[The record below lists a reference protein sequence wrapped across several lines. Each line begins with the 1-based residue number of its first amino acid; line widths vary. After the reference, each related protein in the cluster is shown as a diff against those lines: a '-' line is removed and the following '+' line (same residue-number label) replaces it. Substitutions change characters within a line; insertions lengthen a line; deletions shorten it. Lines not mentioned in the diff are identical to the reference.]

1 MPVAKKAAD
10 PSANV
15 QELPRPINQAH
26 LVGRVAAAPEVTK
39 LPSGDEVVT
48 WRLVVEREGAQQAPY
63 VDTLECAAWTA
74 RTRRSASAW
83 HSGDIVSIEGA
94 LRRRF
99 WRDAQGLRSRYEI
112 EVSSVRRL
120 VKAR

>member
-1 MPVAKKAAD
+1 MPAAKKAAV
-10 PSANV
+10 PSADA
-15 QELPRPINQAH
+15 QDLPSPINQVW

-74 RTRRSASAW
+74 RTRRSSSAW
-83 HSGDIVSIEGA
+83 QSRDIVSVEGA

-99 WRDAQGLRSRYEI
+99 WRDAKGLRSRYEI

-120 VKAR
+120 VKAH